1 MDIDTSCYSDS
12 FIEKI
17 LAETQT
23 IAVVGASSKP
33 ERDSYK
39 VIESQLEHG
48 YRVFPV
54 NPNEEGSSVLGLN
67 FYPNLSSIQQPID
80 MVDVFRT
87 SDAVFEIAE
96 EAIKI
101 KAKVLWTQLEIINND
116 AANLAEAAGLKVVMN
131 RCPKKEFKKLN
142 WTSNNNQL

>member
-1 MDIDTSCYSDS
+1 MDIDTSSYSDC

-39 VIESQLEHG
+39 VIESLLEHG

-54 NPNEEGSSVLGLN
+54 NPNEEGSSVLGLS

-101 KAKVLWTQLEIINND
+101 KAKVLWMQLEIINND

-131 RCPKKEFKKLN
+131 RCPKKEFKNLN
-142 WTSNNNQL
+142 WTSNNN